1 MPTCKKCHKDV
12 PSTYVS
18 TTFVATHNE
27 VGEIVRINRYGDKEC
42 AAIDAP
48 AYHVP
53 ETLFVESYDSNGKM
67 DGVTQ
72 IKNPDYPD
80 SVKQRKTEWLTIEG
94 RLKRN
99 PLLSVI
105 KNFKD
110 ICNGCLSKEIDK
122 MSQLVK
128 QP

>member
-1 MPTCKKCHKDV
+1 MPTCKKCNKEV
-12 PSTYVS
+12 PSTYLS

-27 VGEIVRINRYGDKEC
+27 VGEIVDITRYGDKEC
-42 AAIDAP
+42 VAIDSP
-48 AYHVP
+48 AWHVP
-53 ETLFVESYDSNGKM
+53 EVILIESYDSNGKM

-80 SVKQRKTEWLTIEG
+80 AVKQRKTEWLTIEE

-99 PLLSVI
+99 PSLSVV

-110 ICNGCLSKEIDK
+110 ICNGCLSKQIDK

-128 QP
+128 QL